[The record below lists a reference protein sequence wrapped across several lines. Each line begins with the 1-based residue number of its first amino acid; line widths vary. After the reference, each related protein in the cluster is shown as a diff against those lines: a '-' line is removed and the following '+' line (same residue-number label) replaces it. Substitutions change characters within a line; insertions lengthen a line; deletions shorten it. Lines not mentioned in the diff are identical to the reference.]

1 MFFVCRICF
10 VCAFTHL
17 HIISMAIYCLN
28 FGHGSRGQ
36 GNRALERFR
45 YIARQQRYEERANHL
60 RHLESGN
67 MPFWA
72 ASPQYFWNSVD
83 TNERPYDARLYSE
96 FTVSLPRELT
106 LHDQLKLV
114 RSFVEKELTHSFP
127 FTFAIHESPSLDGK
141 KNPHAHILFSPRKL
155 DGIVRDEHHYFLRSN
170 RAFPDRGGTPKDR
183 TWMKKSH
190 LLDLRVSW
198 QEITNQVL
206 VEAGR
211 NERID
216 HRSRKE
222 QELSFKIPE
231 PKLRPYDSMLWH
243 KGIETQHTKE
253 VKNIRAIR
261 WLTENLERTQ
271 DLISQ
276 SLSTVKKEHD
286 QLRSQHSAAVKNIRS
301 ALEVL
306 EAAQNHRDHYTARL
320 TKWVGE
326 IRDHT
331 LLQQKQQFAHQ
342 IAKLTEVLIE
352 RGYARAQKL
361 HEQIWETRQ
370 ALDRFRAPTILEQQV
385 GQQEERSQQ
394 QQKTQKPEKQ
404 KRVRQRKRDNQTQSA
419 LHAARSE
426 DTPDAWEDSESRSD
440 K

>member
-1 MFFVCRICF
+1 MV
-10 VCAFTHL
+10 
-17 HIISMAIYCLN
+17 IYRLD
-28 FGHGSRGQ
+28 FRHGSRGKGQ
-36 GNRALERFR
+36 RALEHFR
-45 YIARQQRYEERANHL
+45 YIAREQRYENRANHL
-60 RHLESGN
+60 RYLESGN
-67 MPFWA
+67 LPFWA
-72 ASPQYFWNSVD
+72 RSPQHFWGSVD

-96 FTVSLPRELT
+96 FIVSLPRELT
-106 LHDQLKLV
+106 SKDQIKLV
-114 RSFVEKELTHSFP
+114 KSFVEKELTHSFP
-127 FTFAIHESPSLDGK
+127 FTFAIHESPSLDGG
-141 KNPHAHILFSPRKL
+141 KNPHAHLMFSRRRL
-155 DGIVRDEHHYFLRSN
+155 DGITRDEDRYFLRGN
-170 RAFPDRGGTPKDR
+170 NAFPERGGTPKDR
-183 TWMKKSH
+183 SWIAKSR
-190 LLDLRVSW
+190 LLELRVSW
-198 QEITNQVL
+198 QDITNQVL
-206 VEAGR
+206 FEAGR

-222 QELSFKIPE
+222 QGLSFTIPE

-243 KGIETQHTKE
+243 KGIKTQHTKE

-271 DLISQ
+271 DLITR
-276 SLSTVKKEHD
+276 SLSTVRKEQE
-286 QLRSQHSAAVKNIRS
+286 QLRSQHSAAVQNIRS

-320 TKWVGE
+320 TNWVGE
-326 IRDHT
+326 IRDRT

-385 GQQEERSQQ
+385 GQQEERSQH
-394 QQKTQKPEKQ
+394 QQKTQKPENQ

-426 DTPDAWEDSESRSD
+426 DTPGAWEDSESRSD